1 MNNAFYFVIT
11 LATSITVIKLYK
23 YLNDSII
30 IKKSKWKEV
39 EEKIRENEREKVL
52 DYVKKNI

>member
-11 LATSITVIKLYK
+11 LVTSVAGIKLYMN
-23 YLNDSII
+23 LNNSII

-39 EEKIRENEREKVL
+39 EGKIRENEREKVL